1 MVYSGVGHAPP
12 RNAASLVATGFIV
25 MVEFAHFNRDEEE
38 FPMTEDR
45 LLIEELAAKG
55 GQPDFLRTIA
65 ENVLQLIMEADVDG
79 LIGGLLIIS
88 TRWST
93 KDHSIV
99 SKRGITWLL
108 IYASQAL
115 LNLLMRYPN

>member
-12 RNAASLVATGFIV
+12 RNAASLVATGLIV

-79 LIGGLLIIS
+79 LIGAGRHERS
-88 TRWST
+88 
-93 KDHSIV
+93 
-99 SKRGITWLL
+99 G
-108 IYASQAL
+108 
-115 LNLLMRYPN
+115 

>member
-1 MVYSGVGHAPP
+1 
-12 RNAASLVATGFIV
+12 

-79 LIGGLLIIS
+79 PDRRGSPRTQQRARDLAQRLSRPFAGYPGRHAEPENPQAACWVLLSGL
-88 TRWST
+88 
-93 KDHSIV
+93 
-99 SKRGITWLL
+99 
-108 IYASQAL
+108 
-115 LNLLMRYPN
+115 P

>member
-12 RNAASLVATGFIV
+12 RNTASLLATGLIV

-55 GQPDFLRTIA
+55 GQPDLRTIA
-65 ENVLQLIMEADVDG
+65 ESVLQLIMEADVDG
-79 LIGGLLIIS
+79 LIGAGWHERS
-88 TRWST
+88 GERA
-93 KDHSIV
+93 
-99 SKRGITWLL
+99 TWRNG
-108 IYASQAL
+108 YCQWACNSPRMWAL
-115 LNLLMRYPN
+115 KIP

>member
-45 LLIEELAAKG
+45 LLIEELAARAANRIFCA
-55 GQPDFLRTIA
+55 PSPRTCC
-65 ENVLQLIMEADVDG
+65 
-79 LIGGLLIIS
+79 S
-88 TRWST
+88 
-93 KDHSIV
+93 
-99 SKRGITWLL
+99 
-108 IYASQAL
+108 
-115 LNLLMRYPN
+115 

>member
-65 ENVLQLIMEADVDG
+65 ENVLQLIMEADVEG
-79 LIGGLLIIS
+79 LIGAAATNAAASARPGATATATGRW
-88 TRWST
+88 TRG
-93 KDHSIV
+93 
-99 SKRGITWLL
+99 R
-108 IYASQAL
+108 A
-115 LNLLMRYPN
+115 R